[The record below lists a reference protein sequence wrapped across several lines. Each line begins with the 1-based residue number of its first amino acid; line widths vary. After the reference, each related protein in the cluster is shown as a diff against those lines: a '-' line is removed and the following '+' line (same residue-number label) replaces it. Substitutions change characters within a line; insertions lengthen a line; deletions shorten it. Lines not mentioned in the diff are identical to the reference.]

1 LNGDSALR
9 LHFILAVLISLS
21 VALTPARLTRPVMFG
36 SAEAMASSHMDEAA
50 AAMSD
55 CEKMMAPAKSKPCG
69 CCDTPSKAPCPD
81 ACLLKCGMHVLG
93 VLLPSSETYVPVA
106 EHHWLAKPEKPP
118 DWTPRPPI
126 PPPRV

>member
-1 LNGDSALR
+1 M
-9 LHFILAVLISLS
+9 IAVSLTLTPLIS
-21 VALTPARLTRPVMFG
+21 AWAAIQMANGQAQPAHVMAPG
-36 SAEAMASSHMDEAA
+36 HDNDAA
-50 AAMSD
+50 DISD

-93 VLLPSSETYVPVA
+93 ILLPSGETYVPIA

-118 DWTPRPPI
+118 DWTFRPPI